1 MNSREE
7 TVARLER
14 EVGEAL
20 TRCDVEA
27 LRLYFAADFVGINP
41 MSVEVTKADVLAQI
55 GSSDYE
61 PESIVNDVRRVRV
74 FGNVAVVVAQGTAK
88 GGYKGQ
94 QADMVFAY
102 TRVWVERDGVWQAI
116 AAHASPMPD
125 RGGRGGVSSRAHM
138 NAVTLKG

>member
-27 LRLYFAADFVGINP
+27 LRLYFADDFVGINP

-88 GGYKGQ
+88 GRYKGQ

-125 RGGRGGVSSRAHM
+125 RG
-138 NAVTLKG
+138 